1 MSQSLQFADLSA
13 RQQQTLRLLREF
25 QQAHQRPP
33 TRAEL
38 GRLLGVSAQ
47 TADFH
52 LRALQRKGVVRLSR
66 QSRGIDV
73 LIDEPTAVGAGASA
87 QHGEHIPILGR
98 VAAGSPLMALENHD
112 GKLPLPEGCAANFAL
127 RVQGE
132 SMIEAGILDGD
143 LVLVEQGAE
152 ARKGDIVVAIV
163 GEGETSEATVKRYL
177 PQRGRVVLRP
187 ANATMEDIVVRR
199 GEPLAIA
206 GRVVGVI
213 RLWG

>member
-1 MSQSLQFADLSA
+1 MTHRLSP
-13 RQQQTLRLLREF
+13 RQQQALQVLQEF
-25 QQAHQRPP
+25 QREHQRPP

-38 GRLLGVSAQ
+38 GRLLRVSAQ

-52 LRALQRKGVVRLSR
+52 LRALERKGVVRLSR

-73 LIDEPTAVGAGASA
+73 LLDAADSGAAGN
-87 QHGEHIPILGR
+87 IPILGR

-112 GKLPLPEGCAANFAL
+112 GNLPLPEGCAANFAL

-143 LVLVEQGAE
+143 LVLVEQGPE
-152 ARKGDIVVAIV
+152 ARAGDIVVAVV

-199 GEPLAIA
+199 GEPLSIA